1 MSFAALLPRP
11 WQCEQSTCQGAV
23 CSLLCLQYYRPCN
36 CSTAQF
42 WYSTMLC
49 PTDCPDQQSA
59 KQATNRNATNQFD
72 PKWRPSRQ
80 QWCRTST
87 ELQAVPLTMGHEHEQ
102 GTTFQQN
109 CCCTVTLL
117 FTYHSYWDCQ
127 AVHMQSE
134 SICCCYVVA
143 IWLTFPAGVF
153 LNQTT

>member
-1 MSFAALLPRP
+1 MLLSCPDRGSANNQLVRVLFVPCSVCNITDHATAALHSSGIQ
-11 WQCEQSTCQGAV
+11 QCCAPLTALTS
-23 CSLLCLQYYRPCN
+23 SLLN
-36 CSTAQF
+36 
-42 WYSTMLC
+42 
-49 PTDCPDQQSA
+49 
-59 KQATNRNATNQFD
+59 KQPNRNATNQFD

-80 QWCRTST
+80 QCCRTST